1 MHFNESSGIHLATH
15 LCDLKIKGGKCD
27 GPKGGR

>member
-1 MHFNESSGIHLATH
+1 MHLNESSGIHLATH
-15 LCDLKIKGGKCD
+15 LRYSKIKGGKCD